1 VAARYRQGE
10 GTGQG
15 ASQGVDLNYIDSHAH
30 LADPAFDADR
40 PRVIQEARDAGC
52 RAIVSIGASIADA
65 NASLAIAREHPGFVF
80 ATAGVHPHDASSFD
94 GSRDTAAIR
103 EAVAAGAVAIGE
115 CGLDY
120 HYDNSP
126 RDVQRSVL
134 SAQLALASELTR
146 PMVIHTREAE
156 ADTIAFVR
164 DARALGVTG
173 ILHCFTGTRA
183 LAEVALEAGWFISFA
198 GVVTFRKWE
207 GDDLI
212 RMVPDD
218 RLLAETDA
226 PYLAPVPFRGKR
238 NEPRHV
244 VLTIARLANARGQT
258 PDHVGDLVTSN
269 AIRCFSLNA

>member
-1 VAARYRQGE
+1 
-10 GTGQG
+10 
-15 ASQGVDLNYIDSHAH
+15 

-40 PRVIQEARDAGC
+40 PRVIQAARDAGC

-65 NASLAIAREHPGFVF
+65 RASLALAREHPGFVF
-80 ATAGVHPHDASSFD
+80 ATAGVHPHDASAFD
-94 GSRDTAAIR
+94 ATRDADAIR

-134 SAQLALASELTR
+134 AAHMGLASELAR
-146 PMVIHTREAE
+146 PLVIHTREAE
-156 ADTIAFVR
+156 ADTVAFVR
-164 DARALGVTG
+164 EAAAAGVIG
-173 ILHCFTGTRA
+173 ILHCFTGTAA
-183 LAEVALEAGWFISFA
+183 LADVALASGWFVSFA
-198 GVVTFRKWE
+198 GVVTFKKWE

-244 VLTIARLANARGQT
+244 ALTVERIANARGQT
-258 PDHVGDLVTSN
+258 AEEVGELVTSN
-269 AIRCFSLNA
+269 AIRCFSLNT

>member
-1 VAARYRQGE
+1 
-10 GTGQG
+10 
-15 ASQGVDLNYIDSHAH
+15 
-30 LADPAFDADR
+30 
-40 PRVIQEARDAGC
+40 
-52 RAIVSIGASIADA
+52 
-65 NASLAIAREHPGFVF
+65 VF

-94 GSRDTAAIR
+94 ALRDGEAIR
-103 EAVAAGAVAIGE
+103 EAIEDGAVAIGE

-126 RDVQRSVL
+126 RDVQRSVF
-134 SAQLALASELTR
+134 AAHMQLARELSR
-146 PMVIHTREAE
+146 PLVVHTRDAE
-156 ADTIAFVR
+156 EDTVACIH
-164 DARALGVTG
+164 DARSEGVIG
-173 ILHCFTGTRA
+173 ILHCFTGSAA
-183 LAEVALEAGWFISFA
+183 LAEVALDSGWFVSFA

-226 PYLAPVPFRGKR
+226 PYLTPVPFRGKR

-244 VLTIARLANARGQT
+244 ALTVERLAHARGQT
-258 PDHVGDLVTSN
+258 AEIVGDLVTAN